1 MCFYQWFMV
10 TCYIR
15 YLNIYIY
22 LSEAVACLYFDH
34 HHHQQFT
41 QNIQFAQNILD
52 STALTSTLPAALLF
66 HLLVVIP
73 GPLDRLLVEP
83 MAGQVTD
90 DQRGQQK
97 SEEHWD
103 RGSPHDARRV
113 VEMYIFF
120 NEIICMYNIYIY

>member
-1 MCFYQWFMV
+1 MV
-10 TCYIR
+10 YGYMFHQILE
-15 YLNIYIY
+15 YIYIY
-22 LSEAVACLYFDH
+22 IYISEAVACLYFDH

-113 VEMYIFF
+113 VENVHFLQ
-120 NEIICMYNIYIY
+120 